1 MKYVCLI
8 YVPEDL
14 QDMPERNPEVAA
26 SFYSFTK
33 DVIGTGAANG
43 SPLGGSP
50 TRTLATTVRV
60 RKGKR
65 LLSDGPFAEAK
76 EVLAG
81 FYVLE
86 CSELDEALEQAARIP
101 ASAYG
106 AIEVRP
112 LVEL

>member
-33 DVIGTGAANG
+33 DVIARGLRVASGRLADA
-43 SPLGGSP
+43 
-50 TRTLATTVRV
+50 TLATTVRV
-60 RKGKR
+60 RDGQR

-101 ASAYG
+101 SSAYG

>member
-8 YVPEDL
+8 YVPDDL
-14 QDMPERNPEVAA
+14 QDMPERDPGVTAGF
-26 SFYSFTK
+26 STFTK
-33 DVIGTGAANG
+33 EVIHRGIRVASGRLAEA
-43 SPLGGSP
+43 S
-50 TRTLATTVRV
+50 LATTVRV
-60 RKGKR
+60 REGRR

-86 CSELDEALEQAARIP
+86 CAELDEALEQAARIP

>member
-8 YVPEDL
+8 YVPDDL
-14 QDMPERNPEVAA
+14 QDMPERNPDVAA
-26 SFYSFTK
+26 GFDSFTT
-33 DVIGTGAANG
+33 DVIGRGIRVSSGRLAGA
-43 SPLGGSP
+43 
-50 TRTLATTVRV
+50 TLATTVRV
-60 RKGKR
+60 REGKR

-86 CSELDEALEQAARIP
+86 CAELDEALEQAARIP
-101 ASAYG
+101 TSAYG

-112 LVEL
+112 LVER

>member
-1 MKYVCLI
+1 V
-8 YVPEDL
+8 
-14 QDMPERNPEVAA
+14 
-26 SFYSFTK
+26 
-33 DVIGTGAANG
+33 G
-43 SPLGGSP
+43 SGRLADA
-50 TRTLATTVRV
+50 TLATTVRV
-60 RKGKR
+60 REGER

-86 CSELDEALEQAARIP
+86 CTELDEALEYAARIP

>member
-8 YVPEDL
+8 YVPDDL
-14 QDMPERNPEVAA
+14 QDMPERDDGVRTG
-26 SFYSFTK
+26 FYTFTK
-33 DVIGTGAANG
+33 DVIDRGVRVASGR
-43 SPLGGSP
+43 LGEAS
-50 TRTLATTVRV
+50 LATTVRV
-60 RKGKR
+60 REGKR

-86 CSELDEALEQAARIP
+86 CAELDEALEQAARIP